1 MGERDDVGV
10 DQPPRDGRADR
21 EVGVDDEHA
30 QAGDVVQ
37 GYDADGHGRGSG
49 ARRSLADNGRT
60 APMALHVRA
69 HPLRAS
75 PQSSRIPHI
84 SCANGVDAGR
94 TGSVAPTCGIAS
106 AGKRGGPRPMQIR
119 VLVVDDFPL
128 VREGLTA
135 SLEVDPDIDVVG
147 EAGDG
152 EQGLTMARELRPDVV
167 LTDMRMPGLGGP
179 VLLGRL
185 REEVPEARVLVISA
199 SEKAETLLDA
209 VSAGAAGYLTK
220 RVSGRELRHAVIS
233 VHGGGSVITP
243 SLARHLL
250 REYSSVSRGEPL
262 SVRPLLANRE
272 QEVLRLL
279 AQGHTDREIGGQ
291 LYISPRTVQNH
302 LTRIREM
309 TGLRRRSDLA
319 RWAVEH
325 AMT

>member
-1 MGERDDVGV
+1 M
-10 DQPPRDGRADR
+10 
-21 EVGVDDEHA
+21 
-30 QAGDVVQ
+30 
-37 GYDADGHGRGSG
+37 
-49 ARRSLADNGRT
+49 
-60 APMALHVRA
+60 
-69 HPLRAS
+69 
-75 PQSSRIPHI
+75 
-84 SCANGVDAGR
+84 
-94 TGSVAPTCGIAS
+94 
-106 AGKRGGPRPMQIR
+106 KIR

-135 SLEVDPDIDVVG
+135 SLEVDPDIEVVG
-147 EAGDG
+147 EADDG
-152 EQGLTMARELRPDVV
+152 EQGLSMARELRPDVV

-179 VLLGRL
+179 VLLARL
-185 REEVPEARVLVISA
+185 RDEVPDARVLVISA
-199 SEKAETLLDA
+199 SEKAETLLEA

-279 AQGHTDREIGGQ
+279 AQGHTDREIGSQ

-302 LTRIREM
+302 LTRIREK
-309 TGLRRRSDLA
+309 TGMRRRSELA

>member
-10 DQPPRDGRADR
+10 DQTPRDGRADR

-60 APMALHVRA
+60 APLALRVRA
-69 HPLRAS
+69 DPLRAS
-75 PQSSRIPHI
+75 PQSRPIPHI
-84 SCANGVDAGR
+84 CCVNRVDAGR
-94 TGSVAPTCGIAS
+94 TGSAATTAAS
-106 AGKRGGPRPMQIR
+106 AGTRGGRTPMQIR
-119 VLVVDDFPL
+119 VLVIDDFSL

-135 SLEVDPDIDVVG
+135 SLEVDPGIEVVG
-147 EAGDG
+147 EASDG
-152 EQGLTMARELRPDVV
+152 EEGLQMAREMRPDVI

-179 VLLGRL
+179 VLLTRI
-185 REEVPEARVLVISA
+185 REELPDTRVLVVTA
-199 SEKAETLLDA
+199 SEKAETLLEA

-220 RVSGRELRHAVIS
+220 RVSGRELRHAVIT

-243 SLARHLL
+243 TLARHLL
-250 REYSSVSRGEPL
+250 REYSHVSRGEPL
-262 SVRPLLANRE
+262 SVRPLLAQRE

-279 AQGHTDREIGGQ
+279 AAGHTDREIGCK

-302 LTRIREM
+302 LTRIREK
-309 TGLRRRSDLA
+309 TGRRRRSELA

-325 AMT
+325 SMT

>member
-1 MGERDDVGV
+1 M
-10 DQPPRDGRADR
+10 
-21 EVGVDDEHA
+21 
-30 QAGDVVQ
+30 
-37 GYDADGHGRGSG
+37 
-49 ARRSLADNGRT
+49 
-60 APMALHVRA
+60 
-69 HPLRAS
+69 
-75 PQSSRIPHI
+75 
-84 SCANGVDAGR
+84 
-94 TGSVAPTCGIAS
+94 
-106 AGKRGGPRPMQIR
+106 KIR

-135 SLEVDPDIDVVG
+135 SLEVDPDIEVVG
-147 EAGDG
+147 EADDG

-250 REYSSVSRGEPL
+250 REYSSVSRGESL

-279 AQGHTDREIGGQ
+279 AKGHTDREIGST

-302 LTRIREM
+302 LTRIRDK
-309 TGLRRRSDLA
+309 TGMRRRSELA

-325 AMT
+325 SMT

>member
-1 MGERDDVGV
+1 M
-10 DQPPRDGRADR
+10 
-21 EVGVDDEHA
+21 
-30 QAGDVVQ
+30 
-37 GYDADGHGRGSG
+37 
-49 ARRSLADNGRT
+49 N
-60 APMALHVRA
+60 
-69 HPLRAS
+69 
-75 PQSSRIPHI
+75 
-84 SCANGVDAGR
+84 
-94 TGSVAPTCGIAS
+94 
-106 AGKRGGPRPMQIR
+106 IR

-135 SLEVDPDIDVVG
+135 SLEVDPDIQVVG
-147 EAGDG
+147 EAADG
-152 EQGLTMARELRPDVV
+152 EQGLTMARDLRPDVI

-179 VLLGRL
+179 VLLTRL

-199 SEKAETLLDA
+199 SEKAETLLEA

-250 REYSSVSRGEPL
+250 REYSSVSRGEAL

-279 AQGHTDREIGGQ
+279 AQGHTDREIGSK

-302 LTRIREM
+302 LTRIRDK
-309 TGLRRRSDLA
+309 TGMRRRSELA